1 MTGHGTHRA
10 PRTPFTHGSIDA
22 SLEQLH
28 KALAGLR
35 LHLPEL
41 TVTADRDRVV
51 LGTVDPDTTQRI
63 AKALEKSQKRW
74 RWWFS
79 IDGWVVGA
87 GFAFIVSGAIMFVI
101 GSVGW

>member
-1 MTGHGTHRA
+1 MTCTQ
-10 PRTPFTHGSIDA
+10 GSVDA
-22 SLEQLH
+22 SLTRLRE
-28 KALAGLR
+28 ALAAVR

-41 TVTADRDRVV
+41 TVTADHDRVV

-87 GFAFIVSGAIMFVI
+87 GFAFIVSGVILFVI
-101 GSVGW
+101 GSIGW

>member
-1 MTGHGTHRA
+1 MTAHGTHRA
-10 PRTPFTHGSIDA
+10 PRTHHTQKTVDAPF
-22 SLEQLH
+22 EQLR
-28 KALAGLR
+28 KALTDMR

-41 TVTADRDRVV
+41 TVTADRDGVV

-87 GFAFIVSGAIMFVI
+87 GFAFIVAGAILFVI